1 MATTDIVITVQTST
15 NTFAFPF
22 PYLKTEDVRVELQEY
37 DTTVGV
43 DEPLISTSES
53 TNFTIPPAN
62 PTTIEF
68 DSLGAST
75 IYQNADG
82 TVKVTSDNGYQV
94 RVRIYRNTP
103 ADATPSTF
111 FAGSAVRAK
120 DLNDNF
126 EKILYI
132 MQERQNFLSNII
144 AGQFPTGGINTSAL
158 VDDAVTAT
166 KLRDDTTIDNN
177 RAVTTNHIRDNAV
190 TMDKL
195 AGGVLPTDITI
206 STNNITANTIV
217 NADISNSA
225 AIAGTKVSPNFGSQN
240 VTTTGDVS
248 ATDATISGNASVTG
262 TATISGLIYPTS
274 DGSAD
279 EVIKT
284 NGSGTL
290 SFGTISIP
298 DAVPTG
304 AVFHFAASTAPT
316 GYLKANGDT
325 IPNGS
330 GTVQG
335 VTANFS
341 ALYAVIGSTYG
352 SAGQLPDLRGEFL
365 RGWDDSA
372 GVDSGRTFGSSQT
385 DSTALPNNPF
395 GTSNP
400 GDHSHS
406 YDRTGENNANR
417 DPGGAVT
424 NQGAGGSSTSGGGAH
439 THTINGGD
447 PETRPRN
454 VALLACIKY

>member
-1 MATTDIVITVQTST
+1 MATTNITINVTVST
-15 NTFAFPF
+15 DTFAFPF
-22 PYLKTEDVRVELQEY
+22 PYLKAEDVRVELREF
-37 DTTVGV
+37 DTTPGV
-43 DEPLISTSES
+43 EEPLISTSAS
-53 TNFTIPPAN
+53 TNFTIPEAN

-68 DSLGAST
+68 TSLGAAT

-94 RVRIYRNTP
+94 QVRIYRNTT
-103 ADATPSTF
+103 ADATPATF

-132 MQERQNFLSNII
+132 MQERQDFLSDII
-144 AGQFPTGGINTSAL
+144 AGQFPAGGINTAAL
-158 VDDAVTAT
+158 ADDSVTSL
-166 KLRDDTTIDNN
+166 KLRDDPTIDSN

-190 TMDKL
+190 TMAKL
-195 AGGVLPTDITI
+195 AGGVLPTDITV
-206 STNNITANTIV
+206 STANITGNTIV

-225 AIAGTKVSPNFGSQN
+225 AIAGTKVSPDFGSQD

-248 ATDATISGNASVTG
+248 ATDATISG
-262 TATISGLIYPTS
+262 TATISGLTYPTS

-290 SFGTISIP
+290 SFGTITIP

-304 AVFHFAASTAPT
+304 AVFHFAASSAPS

-325 IPNGS
+325 IPNGT

-352 SAGQLPDLRGEFL
+352 SAGQLPDLRGEFM

-372 GVDSGRTFGSSQT
+372 GIDSGRTFGSSQS
-385 DSTALPNNPF
+385 DATALPTTNFTGTTSTAGNHNHSWGGIAGSGGNNAAF
-395 GTSNP
+395 GSGYAVTSN
-400 GDHSHS
+400 S
-406 YDRTGENNANR
+406 TGS
-417 DPGGAVT
+417 
-424 NQGAGGSSTSGGGAH
+424 AGEHNH
-439 THTINGGD
+439 TCTINGGGD
-447 PETRPRN
+447 SETRPRN
-454 VALLACIKY
+454 IALLACIKY

>member
-1 MATTDIVITVQTST
+1 MATTEITIDVEVST

-22 PYLKTEDVRVELQEY
+22 PYLKTEDVRVELREF
-37 DTTVGV
+37 DTTPGAE
-43 DEPLISTSES
+43 EPLISTSAS
-53 TNFTIPPAN
+53 TNFTIPEAN

-68 DSLGAST
+68 TSLGAST

-94 RVRIYRNTP
+94 QVRIYRNTT
-103 ADATPSTF
+103 ADATPATF

-144 AGQFPTGGINTSAL
+144 AGQFPAGGVNTAAL
-158 VDDAVTAT
+158 ADDSVTAL
-166 KLRDDTTIDNN
+166 KLRDDPTIDSN

-190 TMDKL
+190 TMAKL
-195 AGGVLPTDITI
+195 AGGVLPTDITV
-206 STNNITANTIV
+206 STANITGNTIV

-225 AIAGTKVSPNFGSQN
+225 AIAGTKVSPDFGSQD

-248 ATDATISGNASVTG
+248 ATDATISG
-262 TATISGLIYPTS
+262 TATISGLTYPTS

-290 SFGTISIP
+290 SFGTITIP
-298 DAVPTG
+298 DAVPAG
-304 AVFHFAASTAPT
+304 AVFHFAASSAPS

-325 IPNGS
+325 IPNGT

-352 SAGQLPDLRGEFL
+352 SAGQLPDLRGEFM
-365 RGWDDSA
+365 RGWDD
-372 GVDSGRTFGSSQT
+372 GKGTDSGRTFGSFQDHQLQLHSHLESYNVDSPGQDQAGSGSGDNDGVGSKQT
-385 DSTALPNNPF
+385 ATSGSTGNF
-395 GTSNP
+395 GT
-400 GDHSHS
+400 
-406 YDRTGENNANR
+406 
-417 DPGGAVT
+417 
-424 NQGAGGSSTSGGGAH
+424 
-439 THTINGGD
+439 
-447 PETRPRN
+447 ETRPRN
-454 VALLACIKY
+454 IALLACIKY

>member
-1 MATTDIVITVQTST
+1 MATTDITITVQAST

-22 PYLKTEDVRVELQEY
+22 PYLKTEDVRVELQEF

-53 TNFTIPPAN
+53 TNFIIPPAN

-68 DSLGAST
+68 TSLGAPT

-82 TVKVTSDNGYQV
+82 TVRVTSDNVPSYQV
-94 RVRIYRNTP
+94 RVRIYRSTP
-103 ADATPSTF
+103 ADATPATF

-132 MQERQNFLSNII
+132 MQERQDFLSSII

-158 VDDAVTAT
+158 VDDSVTAS
-166 KLRDDTTIDNN
+166 KLRDDPTIDSN
-177 RAVTTNHIRDNAV
+177 RSVTTNHIRDNAV

-206 STNNITANTIV
+206 STDNITGNTIV
-217 NADISNSA
+217 NNDISNSA
-225 AIAGTKVSPNFGSQN
+225 AIAGTKVSPDFGSQD

-248 ATDATISGNASVTG
+248 ATDATISG
-262 TATISGLIYPTS
+262 TATISGLTYPTS

-279 EVIKT
+279 AVIKT

-304 AVFHFAASTAPT
+304 AVFHFAASSAPT

-335 VTANFS
+335 VTADFS

-400 GDHSHS
+400 GNHNHS
-406 YDRTGENNANR
+406 Y
-417 DPGGAVT
+417 VT
-424 NQGAGGSSTSGGGAH
+424 NQGTGGGQGGGGADTGSTSKTTSDNGAH

-454 VALLACIKY
+454 IALLACIKY

>member
-1 MATTDIVITVQTST
+1 MATTDITINVTAST
-15 NTFAFPF
+15 DTFAFPF
-22 PYLKTEDVRVELQEY
+22 PYLKKEDVRVELREF
-37 DTTVGV
+37 DTTPGV
-43 DEPLISTSES
+43 EEPLISTSAS
-53 TNFTIPPAN
+53 TNFTIPDAN

-68 DSLGAST
+68 TSLGAST

-82 TVKVTSDNGYQV
+82 TVKVTSDNNYQV
-94 RVRIYRNTP
+94 QVRIYRNTT
-103 ADATPSTF
+103 ADATPATF

-144 AGQFPTGGINTSAL
+144 AGEFPAGGVNTAAL
-158 VDDAVTAT
+158 ADDSVTAL
-166 KLRDDTTIDNN
+166 KLRDDPTIDSN

-190 TMDKL
+190 TMAKL
-195 AGGVLPTDITI
+195 GAGVLPTDITV
-206 STNNITANTIV
+206 STDNITGNTIV

-225 AIAGTKVSPNFGSQN
+225 AIAGTKVSPDFGSQD

-262 TATISGLIYPTS
+262 TATISGLTYPTS

-290 SFGTISIP
+290 SFGTITIP
-298 DAVPTG
+298 DAVPAG
-304 AVFHFAASTAPT
+304 AVFHFAASSAPT

-325 IPNGS
+325 IPNGT

-352 SAGQLPDLRGEFL
+352 SAGQLPDLRGEFM
-365 RGWDDSA
+365 RGWDDGA
-372 GVDSGRTFGSSQT
+372 GIDSGRTFGSSQT

-400 GDHSHS
+400 GNHSHS
-406 YDRTGENNANR
+406 YKETAENNQNR
-417 DPGGAVT
+417 DPGGAAV
-424 NQGAGGSSTSGGGAH
+424 NQGAGTGSTGGAGSH

-454 VALLACIKY
+454 IALLACIKY

>member
-1 MATTDIVITVQTST
+1 MATTDITITVQTST

-22 PYLKTEDVRVELQEY
+22 PYLKTEDVRVELQEF

-53 TNFTIPPAN
+53 TNFIIPPAN

-68 DSLGAST
+68 TSLGAPT

-82 TVKVTSDNGYQV
+82 TVRVTSDNVPSYQV

-103 ADATPSTF
+103 ADATPATF

-132 MQERQNFLSNII
+132 MQERQNFLSSII

-158 VDDAVTAT
+158 VDDSVTAT
-166 KLRDDTTIDNN
+166 KLRDDPTIDNN
-177 RAVTTNHIRDNAV
+177 RSVTTNHIRDNAV

-195 AGGVLPTDITI
+195 AAGALPTDITI
-206 STNNITANTIV
+206 TTNNITDGTIV
-217 NADISNSA
+217 NNDISASA
-225 AIAGTKVSPNFGSQN
+225 AIAGTKVSPDFGSQD

-248 ATDATISGNASVTG
+248 VTDATISGNASVTG
-262 TATISGLIYPTS
+262 TTTISGLTYPTS

-279 EVIKT
+279 EVLKT

-290 SFGTISIP
+290 SFGTILT
-298 DAVPTG
+298 VPAG
-304 AVFHFAASTAPT
+304 AVFHFAASSAPT

-335 VTANFS
+335 VTADFS

-365 RGWDDSA
+365 RGWDDSR
-372 GVDSGRTFGSSQT
+372 GVDSGRTFGSFQDHQLQSHNHGELYNTASSGQDQAGSGSGDNDNTSFKYT
-385 DSTALPNNPF
+385 DNGGNVGNF
-395 GTSNP
+395 GT
-400 GDHSHS
+400 
-406 YDRTGENNANR
+406 
-417 DPGGAVT
+417 
-424 NQGAGGSSTSGGGAH
+424 
-439 THTINGGD
+439 
-447 PETRPRN
+447 ETRPRN
-454 VALLACIKY
+454 IALLACIKY

>member
-1 MATTDIVITVQTST
+1 MATTDITITVQTST

-53 TNFTIPPAN
+53 TNFIIPPAN

-68 DSLGAST
+68 SALGAAT

-103 ADATPSTF
+103 ADATPATF

-132 MQERQNFLSNII
+132 MQERQNFLSSII

-166 KLRDDTTIDNN
+166 KLRDDPTIDSN
-177 RAVTTNHIRDNAV
+177 RAVTANHIRDNAV

-195 AGGVLPTDITI
+195 AGGALPTDITI
-206 STNNITANTIV
+206 TTNNITDGTIV
-217 NADISNSA
+217 NNDISNSA
-225 AIAGTKVSPNFGSQN
+225 AIAGTKVSPDFGSQD

-248 ATDATISGNASVTG
+248 VTDATISG
-262 TATISGLIYPTS
+262 TATISGLTYPTS

-290 SFGTISIP
+290 SFGTIPIP
-298 DAVPTG
+298 AAVPTG
-304 AVFHFAASTAPT
+304 AVFHFAASSTPT

-335 VTANFS
+335 VTADFS
-341 ALYAVIGSTYG
+341 ALYSVIGSTYG
-352 SAGQLPDLRGEFL
+352 SAGQLPDLRGEFI
-365 RGWDDSA
+365 RGWDDSR
-372 GVDSGRTFGSSQT
+372 GVDSGRTFGSFQADEFKEHTHPYDANQGGSDYGGTNPASGSPSAGTT
-385 DSTALPNNPF
+385 DS
-395 GTSNP
+395 
-400 GDHSHS
+400 
-406 YDRTGENNANR
+406 
-417 DPGGAVT
+417 
-424 NQGAGGSSTSGGGAH
+424 AGGT
-439 THTINGGD
+439 
-447 PETRPRN
+447 ETRPRN
-454 VALLACIKY
+454 IALLACIKY

>member
-1 MATTDIVITVQTST
+1 MATTDITITVQTST

-22 PYLKTEDVRVELQEY
+22 PYLKTEDVRVELQEF

-53 TNFTIPPAN
+53 TNFIIPPAN

-68 DSLGAST
+68 SALGAAT

-103 ADATPSTF
+103 ADATPATF

-158 VDDAVTAT
+158 VDDAVTAS
-166 KLRDDTTIDNN
+166 KLRDDPTEDSN
-177 RAVTTNHIRDNAV
+177 RSVTTNHIRDNAV

-206 STNNITANTIV
+206 STDNITGNTIV
-217 NADISNSA
+217 NNDISNSA
-225 AIAGTKVSPNFGSQN
+225 AIAGTKVSPDFGSQD

-262 TATISGLIYPTS
+262 TATISGLTYPTS

-290 SFGTISIP
+290 SFGTI
-298 DAVPTG
+298 ATVPTG
-304 AVFHFAASTAPT
+304 AVFYFAASSAPT
-316 GYLKANGDT
+316 GYLKANGEP
-325 IPNGS
+325 IPNGL

-335 VTANFS
+335 VTADFS
-341 ALYAVIGSTYG
+341 ALYAVIDDTYG
-352 SAGQLPDLRGEFL
+352 IAGQLPDLRGEFI
-365 RGWDDSA
+365 RGWADDSSGA
-372 GVDSGRTFGSSQT
+372 DSGRTFGSSQ
-385 DSTALPNNPF
+385 DHQLQN
-395 GTSNP
+395 
-400 GDHSHS
+400 HSHEQTYAVHPS
-406 YDRTGENNANR
+406 ATGAEQEQEGAPDSRTNF
-417 DPGGAVT
+417 GAT
-424 NQGAGGSSTSGGGAH
+424 KQTSDGSAAGDVGSFGS
-439 THTINGGD
+439 
-447 PETRPRN
+447 ETRPRN
-454 VALLACIKY
+454 IALLACIKY

>member
-1 MATTDIVITVQTST
+1 MATTEITINVTAST
-15 NTFAFPF
+15 DTFAFPF
-22 PYLKTEDVRVELQEY
+22 PYLKAEDVRVELREF
-37 DTTVGV
+37 DTTPGV
-43 DEPLISTSES
+43 EEPLISTSAS
-53 TNFTIPPAN
+53 TNFTIPEAN

-68 DSLGAST
+68 TSLGAAT

-94 RVRIYRNTP
+94 QVRIYRNTT
-103 ADATPSTF
+103 ADATPATF

-132 MQERQNFLSNII
+132 MQERQTFLSNII
-144 AGQFPTGGINTSAL
+144 AGQFPAGGVNTAAL
-158 VDDAVTAT
+158 ADDSVTAL
-166 KLRDDTTIDNN
+166 KLRDDPTIDSN

-190 TMDKL
+190 TMAKL
-195 AGGVLPTDITI
+195 AGGVLPTDITV
-206 STNNITANTIV
+206 STDNITGNTIV

-225 AIAGTKVSPNFGSQN
+225 AIAGTKVSPDFGSQD

-248 ATDATISGNASVTG
+248 ATDATISG
-262 TATISGLIYPTS
+262 TATISGLTYPTS

-290 SFGTISIP
+290 SFGTITIP
-298 DAVPTG
+298 DAVPAG
-304 AVFHFAASTAPT
+304 AVFHFAASSAPT

-325 IPNGS
+325 IPNGT

-341 ALYAVIGSTYG
+341 SLYAVIGSTYG
-352 SAGQLPDLRGEFL
+352 SAGQLPDLRGEFM
-365 RGWDDSA
+365 RGWDDGA
-372 GVDSGRTFGSSQT
+372 GIDSGRTFGSSQT

-400 GDHSHS
+400 GSHNHS
-406 YDRTGENNANR
+406 YN
-417 DPGGAVT
+417 T
-424 NQGAGGSSTSGGGAH
+424 NQGTGGGQGGGGADTGSRGDSTGQNGAH

-454 VALLACIKY
+454 IALLACIKY